1 MAYIVGQYN
10 KSSSTKSMTSIVS
23 GGVVARLSSESEE
36 GTGFEEECL
45 EFNDMFLKD
54 QVYYFHGSVKRLYN
68 KQTFD
73 VSLMNDDDFDEVQV
87 IKTIDIGQGAEGWV
101 DVEFIFKP
109 VKNFNRLAFILHRT
123 RRDYYGGDVRYPII
137 IYQELSQVNN
147 LIPIVTGG
155 MPLLKLGIQAD
166 PGTITV
172 INGEE
177 IRIGKTGMDEIRNG
191 FIEMDFFSVVAPAG
205 TSANIEAIQTEID
218 GSINDVDLAQ
228 VSLSRCLIDYN
239 NGIRELADFTL
250 DYVYDEGG
258 NE

>member
-10 KSSSTKSMTSIVS
+10 KSSSTNSMTSIIS
-23 GGVVARLSSESEE
+23 GGTVARLSSIPEES
-36 GTGFEEECL
+36 TGFEEECL
-45 EFNDMFLKD
+45 EFNDLFLKD
-54 QVYYFHGSVKRLYN
+54 QVYYFHGSIKKLYN

-73 VSLMNDDDFDEVQV
+73 ISLMNNDDFNEVQV
-87 IKTIDIGQGAEGWV
+87 IKTVDIIQGTNGWV
-101 DVEFIFKP
+101 DIEFIFKP

-123 RRDYYGGDVRYPII
+123 KRDYYGGDVRYPII
-137 IYQELSQVNN
+137 IYQELSKVNN
-147 LIPIVTGG
+147 LIPIITGG

-177 IRIGKTGMDEIRNG
+177 IRIGKTGMYEIRNG
-191 FIEMDFFSVVAPAG
+191 FIEMDFFSVVAPADS
-205 TSANIEAIQTEID
+205 SADIESIQAEID
-218 GSINDVDLAQ
+218 SSMLTVDLERT
-228 VSLSRCLIDYN
+228 SLSRCLIGQN
-239 NGIRELADFTL
+239 TGNRKLADFTL